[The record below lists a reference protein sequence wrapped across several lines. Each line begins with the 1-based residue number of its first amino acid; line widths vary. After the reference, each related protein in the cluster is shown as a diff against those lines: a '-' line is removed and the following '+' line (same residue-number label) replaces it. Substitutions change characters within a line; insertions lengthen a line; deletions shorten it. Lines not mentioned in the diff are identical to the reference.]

1 MIYGASAAEGRAR
14 DWFDHVTPTEED
26 LEAAR
31 KASDGHV
38 ANSIPGTL
46 AQRMLELL
54 PGARITAGGVEYGTH
69 DVRSVL
75 KSIRADNWLWNHGD
89 PHSPQGLE
97 IRAFLREMFYPAL
110 PEWKVMVLSRSNDV
124 IRQALRG
131 LALA

>member
-1 MIYGASAAEGRAR
+1 MIYGNSPAMGRAR

-46 AQRMLELL
+46 TSRMLTLL
-54 PGARITAGGVEYGTH
+54 PGARLTAGGIEYGTH

-75 KSIRADNWLWNHGD
+75 QSIRADNWLWTHGD
-89 PHSPQGLE
+89 PHGKQGQE

-110 PEWKVMVLSRSNDV
+110 PEWKIMVFSRSNDV
-124 IRQALRG
+124 IRQALWG
-131 LALA
+131 LAGA

>member
-1 MIYGASAAEGRAR
+1 
-14 DWFDHVTPTEED
+14 
-26 LEAAR
+26 
-31 KASDGHV
+31 
-38 ANSIPGTL
+38 
-46 AQRMLELL
+46 MLELL
-54 PGARITAGGVEYGTH
+54 PGTRITAGGIEYGTH

-97 IRAFLREMFYPAL
+97 IRAFMREMFYPAL
-110 PEWKVMVLSRSNDV
+110 PEWKIMVLSRSNDV

>member
-1 MIYGASAAEGRAR
+1 MAR

-46 AQRMLELL
+46 SRHLRELL
-54 PGARITAGGVEYGTH
+54 PAARLTSGGLEYGTH

-75 KSIRADNWLWNHGD
+75 KSIRADNWLWAHGD
-89 PHSPQGLE
+89 PHSAQGRE
-97 IRAFLREMFYPAL
+97 IRGFLREMFYPSV
-110 PEWKVMVLSRSNDV
+110 PEWKIMVSSRSNDI
-124 IRQALRG
+124 IRMALAG
-131 LALA
+131 LARA